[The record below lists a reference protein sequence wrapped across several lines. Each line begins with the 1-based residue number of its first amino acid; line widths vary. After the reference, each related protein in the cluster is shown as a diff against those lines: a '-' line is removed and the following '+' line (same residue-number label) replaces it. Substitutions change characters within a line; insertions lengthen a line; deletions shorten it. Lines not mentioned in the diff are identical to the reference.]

1 MARKRSAT
9 PEIRKKYQEKVSTPP
24 LGGRVPCPVE
34 MRITVLL
41 STNVTGTPYGAP
53 THSLLHTNGGRI
65 CRQVKDWCNNV
76 ISHGKEAKNSEH
88 DDDSKHRTL
97 IAHSFRPEVN
107 EDDAYAI
114 ERVVEN
120 GSDQPQRN
128 NAHNRSTEERNR
140 LIIDCRT
147 KP

>member
-41 STNVTGTPYGAP
+41 STNVTGTPYGAT

-65 CRQVKDWCNNV
+65 CRQGKDLGNNP
-76 ISHGKEAKNSEH
+76 ISHGEEAKKTEQE
-88 DDDSKHRTL
+88 DESKQRTAITDPL
-97 IAHSFRPEVN
+97 RPE
-107 EDDAYAI
+107 
-114 ERVVEN
+114 
-120 GSDQPQRN
+120 G
-128 NAHNRSTEERNR
+128 
-140 LIIDCRT
+140 
-147 KP
+147 K